1 MSKSYDKYRV
11 KVSQDL
17 PVKSYDKYRIQSQKQ
32 EEGDSWPALIGKS
45 ALKGLG
51 SIADLPNLAAQGIEG
66 LARGQ
71 AESERKKNDSNGVS
85 WFRHRNSPN

>member
-17 PVKSYDKYRIQSQKQ
+17 PVKSYDKYRIMPTAA
-32 EEGDSWPALIGKS
+32 EEGDSWSALLGKS

-66 LARGQ
+66 LSRYVICPLTT
-71 AESERKKNDSNGVS
+71 AE
-85 WFRHRNSPN
+85 